1 MGAKTKKNVQYY
13 EKCSWIYAKGNS
25 LGEHAVLLLTFPVLL
40 PRAPGDFLLQGLQK
54 GKKHLVPH
62 YAVSVLTVQCMV
74 FMYAYGNN
82 SDPSFLIKI
91 CNRNSQNTH
100 SEITRLKSSML

>member
-40 PRAPGDFLLQGLQK
+40 PRAPGDFLLQGLHAK
-54 GKKHLVPH
+54 GATKRKKASRATLCSICA
-62 YAVSVLTVQCMV
+62 YSTV
-74 FMYAYGNN
+74 YG
-82 SDPSFLIKI
+82 IYVCI
-91 CNRNSQNTH
+91 W
-100 SEITRLKSSML
+100 